1 MQVFGGG
8 GYSKQMVLEE
18 DTHALTNFFVYKY
31 NYFTTTM
38 YNQKKLVAKE
48 RFAFLLLLG
57 LILDLFV

>member
-1 MQVFGGG
+1 
-8 GYSKQMVLEE
+8 MVLEE
-18 DTHALTNFFVYKY
+18 DTHHALTNFFVYKY